1 MRVDM
6 DYSAAATPVGGAN
19 SAVGGGDFAAALA
32 QASAEGGT
40 QAREAQKRQ
49 PTPEERAT
57 EVRQANAA
65 LGKELQEYL
74 DKPLAV
80 HIREAVMKEMGLSED
95 DLAKMS
101 PEKRQAAE
109 AEINRRVRERLLG
122 QKSDGEQSPMD
133 ALQRPVDPGAASAS
147 PSPLLGGSAALD
159 ALIARMAGGGASF

>member
-6 DYSAAATPVGGAN
+6 DYSAAAATVGRGN

-32 QASAEGGT
+32 QASADGAA

-49 PTPEERAT
+49 PTPEERAA

-133 ALQRPVDPGAASAS
+133 ALQRPVEPGPVSA
-147 PSPLLGGSAALD
+147 SPLLGGSAALD
-159 ALIARMAGGGASF
+159 ALIARMAGGVANF